1 MLSKINIFPMS
12 TQCLV
17 NDLTTFGKTTQVK
30 EHPSIHDGIY
40 LLNTYTEHLR
50 RRTLL
55 GMRLSIIIIK
65 AGSRVASSNQGCTVR

>member
-30 EHPSIHDGIY
+30 EHRKKCLVRERENKS
-40 LLNTYTEHLR
+40 LR
-50 RRTLL
+50 R
-55 GMRLSIIIIK
+55 GGK
-65 AGSRVASSNQGCTVR
+65 RVSTVQ